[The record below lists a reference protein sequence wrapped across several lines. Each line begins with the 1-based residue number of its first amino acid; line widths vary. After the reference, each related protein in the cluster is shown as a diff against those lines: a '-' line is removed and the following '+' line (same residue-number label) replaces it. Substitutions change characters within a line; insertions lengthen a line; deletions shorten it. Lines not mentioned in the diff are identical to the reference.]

1 MYQLL
6 ELIADMMDDIAL
18 VAGANRDTIAM
29 TLSRSN
35 RLGAIAFE
43 IRDGK

>member
-1 MYQLL
+1 MNQLL

-18 VAGANRDTIAM
+18 VIGADRDIIAM

-35 RLGAIAFE
+35 RLRAIAYE
-43 IRDGK
+43 IRDGN